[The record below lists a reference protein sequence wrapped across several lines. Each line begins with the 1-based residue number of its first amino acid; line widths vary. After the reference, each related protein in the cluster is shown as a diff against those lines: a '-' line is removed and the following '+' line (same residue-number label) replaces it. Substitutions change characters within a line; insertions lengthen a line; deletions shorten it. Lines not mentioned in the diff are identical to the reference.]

1 MNDITPFVNWFL
13 STMVNLFTFVF
24 NTLDSI
30 SFMGITLLDFVLT
43 VFILSVAVPL
53 VITTMRASSYEKRI
67 RHAEGLHNIG
77 AAAERKLESSA
88 HSGVGHKGEGGWT

>member
-43 VFILSVAVPL
+43 IFILSIALPL
-53 VITTMRASSYEKRI
+53 VVTLLR
-67 RHAEGLHNIG
+67 
-77 AAAERKLESSA
+77 A
-88 HSGVGHKGEGGWT
+88 HSVELRSPSGEVLYEIKNKGETNVDDFKKTK